1 MSLVAFKLTR
11 KRNVLSNRD
20 ELIKWTLRTNI
31 VANSL
36 SGATQLLMLAHT
48 PVSRKVFQYFDCNT
62 MSGRRLLRAD
72 YNINCD
78 SDDYFAFMPL
88 VLVVLI
94 GFIIALP
101 GTISFYLW
109 RHRKELYSTSVY
121 QTIGWLYESYVR
133 GAEFWQVHDVLMKM
147 ILTGML
153 IYVPSTSRAGIAT
166 LVCVIAVANLNFF
179 EPHKNN
185 LLFWLTQISFITT
198 TAKYIVALL
207 LSVDTASQGGEEQT
221 AISILLTI
229 HIIVIAVTISLIIE
243 TSQYC
248 HSNP

>member
-20 ELIKWTLRTNI
+20 ELIQWTLRKNI

-78 SDDYFAFMPL
+78 SVDYFAFMPL
-88 VLVVLI
+88 VLIVLI
-94 GFIIALP
+94 FFIIALP

-153 IYVPSTSRAGIAT
+153 Q
-166 LVCVIAVANLNFF
+166 F
-179 EPHKNN
+179 EY
-185 LLFWLTQISFITT
+185 L
-198 TAKYIVALL
+198 
-207 LSVDTASQGGEEQT
+207 
-221 AISILLTI
+221 
-229 HIIVIAVTISLIIE
+229 
-243 TSQYC
+243 
-248 HSNP
+248 